1 MAVYLRR
8 IYMTK
13 RSELNY
19 SSSENTPQLDQLTVC
34 SIDPSRS
41 IIPGWLLDILSLEE
55 KEDNKQ

>member
-13 RSELNY
+13 KSEQNY
-19 SSSENTPQLDQLTVC
+19 SSSENTPQIDQLTVC
-34 SIDPSRS
+34 SLDPSCS
-41 IIPGWLLDILSLEE
+41 IIPGRLLDILSLEE